1 MGHRHRAV
9 AASIAAVAAVLA
21 VAGWCAGT
29 AGAATTCTWGGTPA
43 DPTGTFA
50 LTGQPLTNTPSTGPL
65 PFTATGPLAGGC
77 KGTFTFR
84 GQFDAGSTCTFGT
97 FEGSAIGLPG
107 VVRFAGEGA
116 AGILPSR
123 LYGPSGDVVGLENPH
138 FYTVANAPRF
148 IDCNTPQGLKGGNF
162 SSVIEL
168 FR

>member
-1 MGHRHRAV
+1 MGHRAV

-107 VVRFAGEGA
+107 VVRFAGA
-116 AGILPSR
+116 APVGIAPAR
-123 LYGPSGDVVGLENPH
+123 LYDAHGDVVGSENAQVDTLANVPH
-138 FYTVANAPRF
+138 FT
-148 IDCNTPQGLKGGNF
+148 DCNTAQGFKGGNF

-168 FR
+168 FGS